1 MNLEKSYD
9 ETKEI
14 VKPEMLVEGQKKLPS
29 TAIVYFKKELEN
41 YLESSSDFEKYSE
54 IVVSGDENKIYK
66 VKNKDIIIYR
76 TLIGGPITTI
86 MMEELHARGVN
97 KFIVFGSCG
106 QLASVKK
113 GAFVIPEEAYRDE
126 GTSFHYVPESEFI
139 KVETA
144 DKLRKIFDKNNISY
158 ELAKT
163 WTTDALY
170 RETVG
175 KMEDKLKLGCKVVE
189 MECASIMAF
198 AKFRGVEAYQFLYT
212 EDTLESKSWD
222 MNKLRDDRT
231 FILKECLNI
240 AIKVAE
246 DLM

>member
-9 ETKEI
+9 ETEEI
-14 VKPEMLVEGQKKLPS
+14 VKPEMFVEGQKKLPS

-54 IVVSGDENKIYK
+54 IFVSGDENKIYK
-66 VKNKDIIIYR
+66 VKNEDIIIYR
-76 TLIGGPITTI
+76 TLIGGPITVA

-97 KFIVFGSCG
+97 TFIIFGSCG
-106 QLASVKK
+106 KLCQLEK
-113 GAFVIPEEAYRDE
+113 GAFIVPEEAYRDE
-126 GTSFHYVPESEFI
+126 GTSFHYAPESEFI

-144 DKLRKIFDKNNISY
+144 KKLEEIFKKNNISY
-158 ELAKT
+158 EVAKT

-175 KMEDKLKLGCKVVE
+175 KMEDKLKLGCKVVD

-198 AKFRGVEAYQFLYT
+198 AKLRGVKAYQFLYT
-212 EDTLESKSWD
+212 EDTLENKSWD
-222 MNKLRDDRT
+222 MNKLKEDRS
-231 FILKECLNI
+231 FILKECLDI

-246 DLM
+246 EI